1 MLINKLRTV
10 TLSCNAS
17 TCNEYLSSLLLYAFV
32 STQITNKDAEPNI
45 AAGTR
50 KQNNHA
56 LYTGVADKSLARPG
70 VKQAV
75 TMA

>member
-1 MLINKLRTV
+1 
-10 TLSCNAS
+10 
-17 TCNEYLSSLLLYAFV
+17 LYAFV